1 VFFDSSW
8 LVLSQFFFGPVN
20 LIDDPVFLFHIL
32 TLPYFLGYILVNLV
46 YLCVD
51 SVVQPFLYPMYPTA
65 SKNSAQ
71 FSLNLAVPTVVMSA
85 ESLAYLLN
93 AGNSN
98 LFDEIGD
105 AVSKAVIL
113 MIKQQTV
120 QDFFSNNT
128 IFCSRCDQNIEPAEI
143 QPDKSD

>member
-1 VFFDSSW
+1 
-8 LVLSQFFFGPVN
+8 
-20 LIDDPVFLFHIL
+20 
-32 TLPYFLGYILVNLV
+32 
-46 YLCVD
+46 
-51 SVVQPFLYPMYPTA
+51 
-65 SKNSAQ
+65 
-71 FSLNLAVPTVVMSA
+71 MSA

-128 IFCSRCDQNIEPAEI
+128 ISCSHCDQNIEPAEI